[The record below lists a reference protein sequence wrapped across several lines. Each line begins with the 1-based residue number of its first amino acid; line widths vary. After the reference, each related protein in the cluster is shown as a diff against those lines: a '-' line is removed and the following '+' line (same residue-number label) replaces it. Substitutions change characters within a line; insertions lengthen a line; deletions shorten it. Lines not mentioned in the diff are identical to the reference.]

1 MKRES
6 RRFSGWECQWY
17 STQPSVTRLAQDRAE
32 QYDVY
37 DVWAESWILVLR
49 LRADRNRGELA
60 GVHIAPDSSSDVPDE
75 MEARLVVLGPER
87 PHAGR
92 NQDSEAL
99 STAREIL
106 AQRGSS
112 PRLYKN
118 TLVFMAPDE
127 RR

>member
-1 MKRES
+1 VDG
-6 RRFSGWECQWY
+6 RRYWY
-17 STQPSVTRLAQDRAE
+17 STQPRVSRLAQDRAE
-32 QYDVY
+32 QYDV
-37 DVWAESWILVLR
+37 WAEIVLR

-75 MEARLVVLGPER
+75 MEARLVVLGTER

-127 RR
+127 RRLKDLEARVI